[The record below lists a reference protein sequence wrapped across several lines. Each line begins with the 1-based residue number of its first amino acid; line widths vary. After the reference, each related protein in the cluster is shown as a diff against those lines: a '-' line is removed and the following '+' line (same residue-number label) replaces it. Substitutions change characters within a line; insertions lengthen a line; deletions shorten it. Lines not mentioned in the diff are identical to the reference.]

1 MATLH
6 PREHHLVAE
15 RRSGAFRLE
24 VLEGPTGR
32 RRWPDEVKA
41 RLVAETFAPG
51 VRVVDVA
58 RRHGLRPQHLS
69 TWRRLAR
76 QGKLVLPAD
85 DGPEGTAAGRNGA
98 AGGEAQ
104 SRPAAEGA
112 TAARAGE
119 RAREPSLPVQV
130 SCHGQE
136 RRGRHP
142 ITRLD
147 RSAYAEPRALLL
159 PRCFHAGRTSKSR
172 PGGRLASL

>member
-1 MATLH
+1 MGTLH
-6 PREHHLVAE
+6 QREHHLVAD

-85 DGPEGTAAGRNGA
+85 DGPVFAPLLLEETVSAAAPREQVAGSIELEVGDVMVRLPVDSA
-98 AGGEAQ
+98 ADRIA
-104 SRPAAEGA
+104 SIAAA
-112 TAARAGE
+112 LRAAR
-119 RAREPSLPVQV
+119 
-130 SCHGQE
+130 
-136 RRGRHP
+136 
-142 ITRLD
+142 
-147 RSAYAEPRALLL
+147 
-159 PRCFHAGRTSKSR
+159 
-172 PGGRLASL
+172 

>member
-1 MATLH
+1 MGTLH
-6 PREHHLVAE
+6 QREHHLVAD

-85 DGPEGTAAGRNGA
+85 DEPVFAPLLLEETASAASPRGEREGSIELEVGDVMVRLPVDSAADRIASIA
-98 AGGEAQ
+98 AAL
-104 SRPAAEGA
+104 R
-112 TAARAGE
+112 AAR
-119 RAREPSLPVQV
+119 
-130 SCHGQE
+130 
-136 RRGRHP
+136 
-142 ITRLD
+142 
-147 RSAYAEPRALLL
+147 
-159 PRCFHAGRTSKSR
+159 
-172 PGGRLASL
+172 